1 MHVIR
6 GGVNPGFDPGLGG
19 RVGEDVF
26 CEVDFRVRTAAAEQ
40 LTASVRGGAGCVGGA
55 GAVGPSRFWCKRRRE
70 RD

>member
-1 MHVIR
+1 
-6 GGVNPGFDPGLGG
+6 
-19 RVGEDVF
+19 
-26 CEVDFRVRTAAAEQ
+26 VRTAAAEQ